1 MNTNDLPAFVLVDD
15 DEDDRFFMKEA
26 VERSGGQYKIEEFRN
41 GQTFLDYLQR
51 ELDEKGGEKVLW
63 LVILDL
69 NLPDMDGKAILRT
82 MQSHRTWS
90 QVPVIVLSGQEGGNQ
105 VEELRELGANDYLVK
120 PSSLGELVH
129 HIQTT
134 FAPWLESPV
143 KLA

>member
-1 MNTNDLPAFVLVDD
+1 MNTNELPAFVLVDD

-26 VERSGGQYKIEEFRN
+26 VERSGGRYKIEEFRN

-51 ELDEKGGEKVLW
+51 ELDEKGGAKVLW

-69 NLPDMDGKAILRT
+69 NLPDMDGKTILRT
-82 MQSHRTWS
+82 MQAHRTWS
-90 QVPVIVLSGQEGGNQ
+90 QVPVIVLSGQEGSNQ
-105 VEELRELGANDYLVK
+105 VEELRKLGANDYVVK
-120 PSSLGELVH
+120 PSSLDELVH

-134 FAPWLESPV
+134 FSPWLESPV